1 MACEVAVF
9 DVLDKSFAWVES
21 KIVILLRSYWMCK
34 GYDYS
39 IDAKAR
45 ETITM
50 RYKRITEAVNRRFW
64 NYVNDAAHSL
74 YVGSYGRGT
83 AINTS
88 DIDSSC
94 SCLMLLKEI

>member
-1 MACEVAVF
+1 
-9 DVLDKSFAWVES
+9 
-21 KIVILLRSYWMCK
+21 MCK

-50 RYKRITEAVNRRFW
+50 RYKRITKSVNRCFW
-64 NYVNDAAHSL
+64 NYINDTVHSL

-88 DIDSSC
+88 DIDI
-94 SCLMLLKEI
+94 LVLLPDAEKKRFDAYTQNGQSALLQVVKDSIL